1 MIGIIAKSQTSPS
14 MDVRVYRAS
23 KGAWEGLPASW
34 WIRQWSKE
42 VFFWLTNPFLPRAK
56 RRYATVVTD
65 VGEQY
70 IVDKLDSTVTTRLE
84 YVAWGTGA
92 GTAGETDTT
101 LFTEASEA
109 RVLGVLS
116 QPTSDTMRFV
126 GKITADGAKTITNGG
141 TFTAS
146 AAGTLGV
153 KGDFT
158 GIVLATGDK
167 IEFTIN
173 LQIT

>member
-1 MIGIIAKSQTSPS
+1 
-14 MDVRVYRAS
+14 MDIKVFRAS
-23 KGAWEGLPASW
+23 TGKWEGLSTWW
-34 WIRQWSKE
+34 WIRQWTKE
-42 VFFWLTNPFLPRAK
+42 IYFWLTNPFLPHK
-56 RRYATVVTD
+56 MRRYATVVTD
-65 VGEQY
+65 VGEQW
-70 IVDKLDSTVTTRLE
+70 IVDKLDETVQTE
-84 YVAWGTGA
+84 EDWVAWGTGA

-109 RVLGVLS
+109 RIQGTQS
-116 QPTSDTMRFV
+116 QPTSDTTRVV
-126 GKITADGAKTITNGG
+126 GTITADGAKTITNAG

-146 AAGTLGV
+146 AAGTLV
-153 KGDFT
+153 VHGDFT